1 MIEQYLKILVV
12 GVKGEEFACL
22 NCLRANDAIY
32 GDVEYLLEEFNCR
45 YHTHVNRVDEH
56 ESGEWK
62 VQIGATSLCPE
73 VVVVDLC
80 RFMSSKGFNVK
91 VWV

>member
-1 MIEQYLKILVV
+1 MIEQYLKVLVM
-12 GVKGEEFACL
+12 GMKGEELACL
-22 NCLRANDAIY
+22 NCLRTNDTIY
-32 GDVEYLLEEFNCR
+32 GDIEYLLEEFNCR
-45 YHTHVNRVDEH
+45 YHTHVHRVDEH

-62 VQIGATSLCPE
+62 VHVTTASLLPE